1 MFAGF
6 ESRQA
11 WIVDVLQPE
20 YVVKEIVHAIQT
32 NATMVL
38 LPKILN
44 VVLVLQALLPRKAS
58 YLLGKWAGI
67 HDCMNNV
74 SFWGQ
79 STEFR
84 GFFFLIFVSEL
95 AEKVENRGK
104 LIQIFGLNF
113 SFPSH
118 DSHFLELIAFLF

>member
-44 VVLVLQALLPRKAS
+44 VVLVLQAILPRKAS

-74 SFWGQ
+74 SFGI
-79 STEFR
+79 
-84 GFFFLIFVSEL
+84 FFLPTCSLTINHYWQILENSSKLHCIF
-95 AEKVENRGK
+95 
-104 LIQIFGLNF
+104 QNF
-113 SFPSH
+113 SLPSH
-118 DSHFLELIAFLF
+118 GTHFLE

>member
-32 NATMVL
+32 NANMVL

-44 VVLVLQALLPRKAS
+44 IVFVLQAILPRRAS

-74 SFWGQ
+74 SISCRTAYWMDLERPQTKTNNLWPKTLGTSLRFILDWALSLG
-79 STEFR
+79 
-84 GFFFLIFVSEL
+84 LI
-95 AEKVENRGK
+95 
-104 LIQIFGLNF
+104 
-113 SFPSH
+113 
-118 DSHFLELIAFLF
+118 

>member
-32 NATMVL
+32 NANMVL

-44 VVLVLQALLPRKAS
+44 VVFVLQAILPRKAS

-74 SFWGQ
+74 SKKIFQ
-79 STEFR
+79 PNIKHKIE
-84 GFFFLIFVSEL
+84 LIFNIL
-95 AEKVENRGK
+95 R
-104 LIQIFGLNF
+104 IDC
-113 SFPSH
+113 H
-118 DSHFLELIAFLF
+118 HRD

>member
-1 MFAGF
+1 MGESHWGRSVTKHPSDIMKIKSLDTELKQGSNLSEKF

-32 NATMVL
+32 NANMVL

-44 VVLVLQALLPRKAS
+44 VVFVLQAILPRKAS

-74 SFWGQ
+74 SFG
-79 STEFR
+79 
-84 GFFFLIFVSEL
+84 I
-95 AEKVENRGK
+95 
-104 LIQIFGLNF
+104 I
-113 SFPSH
+113 
-118 DSHFLELIAFLF
+118 

>member
-20 YVVKEIVHAIQT
+20 YVVKEIVHGIQT
-32 NATMVL
+32 NANMVL

-44 VVLVLQALLPRKAS
+44 VVFVLQAILPRKAS

-74 SFWGQ
+74 SLAAR
-79 STEFR
+79 TYTN
-84 GFFFLIFVSEL
+84 LVSDQESW
-95 AEKVENRGK
+95 ART
-104 LIQIFGLNF
+104 
-113 SFPSH
+113 
-118 DSHFLELIAFLF
+118 

>member
-1 MFAGF
+1 MNVTWICPYAIHTGMFAGF

-11 WIVDVLQPE
+11 WIVDVLKPE

-32 NATMVL
+32 NANMVL

-44 VVLVLQALLPRKAS
+44 VVFVLQAILPRKAS

-74 SFWGQ
+74 SLAAR
-79 STEFR
+79 TYTN
-84 GFFFLIFVSEL
+84 LVSDQESW
-95 AEKVENRGK
+95 ART
-104 LIQIFGLNF
+104 
-113 SFPSH
+113 
-118 DSHFLELIAFLF
+118 

>member
-1 MFAGF
+1 MKIKSLDTELKKQGSNVNVTWICPYAIHTGMFAGF

-32 NATMVL
+32 NANMVL

-44 VVLVLQALLPRKAS
+44 VVFVLQAILPRKAS

-74 SFWGQ
+74 SFGIILPIC
-79 STEFR
+79 SM
-84 GFFFLIFVSEL
+84 IV
-95 AEKVENRGK
+95 N
-104 LIQIFGLNF
+104 
-113 SFPSH
+113 P
-118 DSHFLELIAFLF
+118 

>member
-1 MFAGF
+1 MELKKQGSNVNVTWICPYAIHTGMFAGF

-32 NATMVL
+32 NANMVL

-44 VVLVLQALLPRKAS
+44 VVFILQAILPRKAS

-74 SFWGQ
+74 SKK
-79 STEFR
+79 
-84 GFFFLIFVSEL
+84 IFQPNI
-95 AEKVENRGK
+95 KHK
-104 LIQIFGLNF
+104 F
-113 SFPSH
+113 
-118 DSHFLELIAFLF
+118 ELILNNLRIDCQHRD